1 MGTIPEE
8 GKAWAAT
15 EWTGSESNSQLPAAL
30 LNVAPTWKKP
40 QRPLLGGKHSVVYPC
55 NGPLFIRKKEC
66 SLIHVTTWMHFAN
79 IILSEKK
86 SEHKTPYVIRFHLYE
101 RSRTGKSIGI
111 ESTHRWLL
119 GEWERLLRGRYSDL
133 VRGGSEGNI
142 LNVNS
147 GDGST
152 TV

>member
-1 MGTIPEE
+1 M
-8 GKAWAAT
+8 
-15 EWTGSESNSQLPAAL
+15 
-30 LNVAPTWKKP
+30 
-40 QRPLLGGKHSVVYPC
+40 VYPC

-111 ESTHRWLL
+111 ESTPVVA
-119 GEWERLLRGRYSDL
+119 GRM
-133 VRGGSEGNI
+133 GTIAKG
-142 LNVNS
+142 
-147 GDGST
+147 
-152 TV
+152 